1 MQWIR
6 SIAVCL
12 FLFLFTSHAASAN
25 YELTYH
31 CEGNSWTTCFI
42 RFDGVIESGLAQ
54 HFERVLS
61 EVDYPTIYLNSP
73 GGDLGE
79 ALAVGRLIRRFGRDT
94 AIGVSRDGDF
104 SGQPSYAPRPDAGG
118 ICESACAY
126 LFMGGVTRNLSE
138 YPRFGSAADLQF
150 SRIGFHRFF
159 SQSDVLTSDDTQIA
173 SGLLIEYLVEMG
185 IDARLFLAAS
195 QFGADEMYYL
205 TEEDALNYGIL
216 LPTGFGPLTME
227 PYLDGVIAFSRR
239 LDLPDQIRPHDHT
252 TQITF
257 FCEADQPRILL
268 TSKWLGVADYFNDA
282 AERNDPNVLSIGVPF
297 AGGGKSLPTSWVH
310 ASESNQKTTLIVKFP
325 DEQRHVL
332 LKELEKEEFW
342 INVFLSNAGGGDFG
356 VNLELTQMDR
366 AMIKSALSLC
376 IR

>member
-12 FLFLFTSHAASAN
+12 SLFLFTSHAASAN

-42 RFDGVIESGLAQ
+42 RFDGVIENGLAQ

-94 AIGVSRDGDF
+94 AIGVSRDRDF

-126 LFMGGVTRNLSE
+126 LFMGGVTRNLYE
-138 YPRFGSAADLQF
+138 YPRFGSAADLKF
-150 SRIGFHRFF
+150 SRIGFHRFS
-159 SQSDVLTSDDTQIA
+159 SQSYVLTSDDTQIA

-195 QFGADEMYYL
+195 QFGTDEMYYL
-205 TEEDALNYGIL
+205 TEEDALNYDIL

-268 TSKWLGVADYFNDA
+268 TSKWRGVSQH
-282 AERNDPNVLSIGVPF
+282 LSQTEAQIGLYQ
-297 AGGGKSLPTSWVH
+297 SPTSFTVSSSFLSVREDSDH
-310 ASESNQKTTLIVKFP
+310 TYITIRFP
-325 DEQRHVL
+325 ATWRTRIIEEVEQRDFYVNL
-332 LKELEKEEFW
+332 FS
-342 INVFLSNAGGGDFG
+342 SNAHGGDFG
-356 VNLELTQMDR
+356 ASLGLSELDVE
-366 AMIKSALSLC
+366 MIKSSFSLC